1 MAALTPLVRGIV
13 LAAIGFAIGAG
24 LSLGITA
31 VTGEPAKEPLIVLGY
46 VFAVIGWLMGVG
58 MWKVW
63 SREWFGKST
72 DNNPS
77 GGWERY
83 LRFNT
88 DHKVIGIQYLTAL
101 AVVFLLG
108 GLLALVI
115 RVELADAGQNLL
127 TKNDYNTTMSL
138 HGIMMIAVAV
148 AAVMGGFANF
158 ILPLI
163 IGAED
168 VAFPRVNALS
178 FWVVPPVVVLLLL
191 TPLFGGFDTGWTAYP
206 PLSVQA
212 ATGALLFELA
222 FLTFGISS
230 ILGGMNFIATIVT
243 QRAPGMTWGRLPIF
257 AWSILA
263 AAVISLTAT
272 QWVAFGMLMIIFER
286 IFNMTFFSPPG
297 GNAVLYEHVFWF
309 YSHPAVYI
317 MILPAFGAEL
327 EIISHFA
334 RKPVFAY
341 RWVVRA
347 FALIVFLSFIVW
359 AHHLFTSGM
368 GESLHGPF
376 MILTELISIPT
387 GVVFLSAL
395 GTLWRSKLRL
405 KVPLLFALGMI
416 FNFAIGGL
424 TGIFLADVATDVA
437 LQDTYFVVAH
447 FHYTIMGGE
456 IFAIMAAGYYWFP
469 KITGRMYN
477 ETLGRI
483 HFVLTFVLYNITFL
497 AMFIPGSIGMNR
509 RVAEYPPEFES
520 MNLIVSIAAFG
531 LGVAFLPWVYNM
543 LNSWIRG
550 QKAPDNPWDAKT
562 LEWQTSSPPPLEN
575 FETMPRV
582 TGDPYGYGDETVVH
596 ARFPGSTATNQQ
608 PLPAEGD

>member
-1 MAALTPLVRGIV
+1 MAVYLPVVKGL
-13 LAAIGFAIGAG
+13 LYAAIGFAIGAG
-24 LSLGITA
+24 ISLAITT
-31 VTGEPAKEPLIVLGY
+31 VTGEPDKEPLIVLGY
-46 VFAVIGWLMGVG
+46 VFALIGWLMGVG
-58 MWKVW
+58 MWKSW
-63 SREWFGKST
+63 GRGWFGKST
-72 DNNPS
+72 DSDPS

-88 DHKVIGIQYLTAL
+88 DHKVIGIQYLAAL

-108 GLLALVI
+108 GLLAMLI
-115 RVELADAGQNLL
+115 RAELIDAGQNLL
-127 TKNDYNTTMSL
+127 SKNDYNTTMSL

-148 AAVMGGFANF
+148 AAVMGGFSNY

-178 FWVVPPVVVLLLL
+178 FWVVPPVVILLLL
-191 TPLFGGFDTGWTAYP
+191 TPFFGGFDTGWTAYP
-206 PLSVQA
+206 PLAVQA

-230 ILGGMNFIATIVT
+230 SLGGMNFIATIIT

-257 AWSILA
+257 AWSVLA
-263 AAVISLTAT
+263 ASVISLTAT

-286 IFNMTFFSPPG
+286 IFNMVFFSPPG
-297 GNAVLYEHVFWF
+297 GNALLYEHVFWF

-334 RKPVFAY
+334 RKPLFAY

-368 GESLHGPF
+368 GEELHGPF

-387 GVVFLSAL
+387 GIVFLSAL
-395 GTLWRSKLRL
+395 GTIWRSKLRL
-405 KVPLLFALGMI
+405 KVPLLFALGVI

-424 TGIFLADVATDVA
+424 TGIFLADVATDIA

-483 HFVLTFVLYNITFL
+483 HFGLMFVLYNITFL
-497 AMFIPGSIGMNR
+497 AMFIPGSVGMNR
-509 RVAEYPPEFES
+509 RVAEYPPEYES

-550 QKAPDNPWDAKT
+550 EKAPNNPWDAKT

-575 FETMPRV
+575 FEEMPTV
-582 TGDPYGYGDETVVH
+582 TGDPYGYGDDTVIH
-596 ARFPGSTATNQQ
+596 ARFPNSSTGQLA
-608 PLPAEGD
+608 PAEGD

>member
-1 MAALTPLVRGIV
+1 MAVFAPLVRGAV
-13 LAAIGFAIGAG
+13 YAAIGFAIGAG
-24 LSLGITA
+24 ISLAITN

-58 MWKVW
+58 MWKAW
-63 SREWFGKST
+63 SRGWFGKST
-72 DNNPS
+72 DHNPS

-88 DHKVIGIQYLTAL
+88 DHKVIGIQYLAIL

-108 GLLALVI
+108 GLLSLLLRA
-115 RVELADAGQNLL
+115 ELADAGQNLL
-127 TKNDYNTTMSL
+127 TKTDYNTTMSL

-163 IGAED
+163 IGARD

-178 FWVVPPVVVLLLL
+178 FWIIPPVVVLLLL

-230 ILGGMNFIATIVT
+230 ILGGLNFIATIVT

-263 AAVISLTAT
+263 ASVISLTAT

-327 EIISHFA
+327 EILSHFA
-334 RKPVFAY
+334 RKPIFAY

-347 FALIVFLSFIVW
+347 FALIVFMSFIVW

-368 GESLHGPF
+368 GENLHGPF

-387 GVVFLSAL
+387 GIVFLSAL
-395 GTLWRSKLRL
+395 GTIWRSKLRL

-424 TGIFLADVATDVA
+424 TGIFLADFATDVA

-483 HFVLTFVLYNITFL
+483 HFGLMFITFNITFI
-497 AMFIPGSIGMNR
+497 AMFIPGTVGMNR
-509 RVAEYPPEFES
+509 RIAEYPPEFET
-520 MNLIVSIAAFG
+520 MNLIVSIAAIG
-531 LGVAFLPWVYNM
+531 LGVSFLPWVYNM

-550 QKAPDNPWDAKT
+550 KRAPDNPWDAKT

-575 FETMPRV
+575 FEEMPTV
-582 TGDPYGYGDETVVH
+582 TGDPYGYGDESVVH
-596 ARFPGSTATNQQ
+596 ARFPDSTSASQQ
-608 PLPAEGD
+608 PAPAEGD

>member
-1 MAALTPLVRGIV
+1 MPLVRGV
-13 LAAIGFAIGAG
+13 VFAAIGFAVGA
-24 LSLGITA
+24 LVSFAITN
-31 VTGEPAKEPLIVLGY
+31 VTGEPHGEPLIVLGY

-63 SREWFGKST
+63 GREWFSRGT
-72 DNNPS
+72 EDDPE
-77 GGWERY
+77 GRWERY

-88 DHKVIGIQYLTAL
+88 DHKVIGVQYLASF

-108 GLLALVI
+108 GLLSMLLRA
-115 RVELADAGQNLL
+115 ELYNPELSL
-127 TKNDYNTTMSL
+127 FSRTDYNTTMSL

-163 IGAED
+163 IGAKD
-168 VAFPRVNALS
+168 VAFPRVNAMS
-178 FWVVPPVVVLLLL
+178 YWIVPPVVVLLLL
-191 TPLFGGFDTGWTAYP
+191 TPFFGGFDTGWTAYP
-206 PLSVQA
+206 PLATQGP
-212 ATGALLFELA
+212 TGALLFELA

-230 ILGGMNFIATIVT
+230 ILGGLNFIATVIT
-243 QRAPGMTWGRLPIF
+243 QRAPGMSWDRLPIF
-257 AWSILA
+257 AWSVLA
-263 AAVISLTAT
+263 AAIISLTAT
-272 QWVAFGMLMIIFER
+272 QWVAYGLLMIIFER
-286 IFNMTFFSPPG
+286 IFNMVFFSPPG
-297 GNAVLYEHVFWF
+297 GNALLYEHVFWF

-317 MILPAFGAEL
+317 MILPAFGIEL

-334 RKPVFAY
+334 RKPIFAY

-347 FALIVFLSFIVW
+347 LFLIVGLSFVVW

-368 GESLHGPF
+368 NENLHGPF

-395 GTLWRSKLRL
+395 GTVWRSKMRL
-405 KVPLLFALGMI
+405 KVPMLFALGMI

-424 TGIFLADVATDVA
+424 TGIFLADVVTDIS
-437 LQDTYFVVAH
+437 LQDTYFIVAH

-483 HFVLTFVLYNITFL
+483 HFVLTFLLFNLTFL
-497 AMFIPGSIGMNR
+497 AMFIPGSLGMNR
-509 RVAEYPPEFES
+509 RIAEYPSEFGT
-520 MNLIVSIAAFG
+520 MNLVVSILGIA
-531 LGVAFLPWVYNM
+531 LGVAFIPWVYNI

-550 QKAPDNPWDAKT
+550 VKAPDSPWGAKT
-562 LEWQTSSPPPLEN
+562 LEWQTTSPPPHEN
-575 FETMPRV
+575 FAEMPIV
-582 TGDPYGYGDETVVH
+582 SGDPYGYGDDTVIH
-596 ARFPGSTATNQQ
+596 SNLDDGLAEQ
-608 PLPAEGD
+608 PRAAEGD

>member
-1 MAALTPLVRGIV
+1 MAAFFPLVRGLV
-13 LAAIGFAIGAG
+13 YAAVGFAIGAG
-24 LSLGITA
+24 ISLGITGL
-31 VTGEPAKEPLIVLGY
+31 TGEPAKEPLIVLGY

-58 MWKVW
+58 MWKAW
-63 SREWFGKST
+63 GREWFGKST
-72 DNNPS
+72 SNNPS

-88 DHKVIGIQYLTAL
+88 DHKVIGIQYLTSL
-101 AVVFLLG
+101 AVVFLLA
-108 GLLALVI
+108 GLLAMVI
-115 RVELADAGQNLL
+115 RAELADSGQNLL
-127 TKNDYNTTMSL
+127 TKTDYNTTMSL

-148 AAVMGGFANF
+148 AAVMGGFSNF
-158 ILPLI
+158 VLPLI

-168 VAFPRVNALS
+168 VAFPRINALS
-178 FWVVPPVVVLLLL
+178 FWIVPPVVVMLLLS
-191 TPLFGGFDTGWTAYP
+191 PLFGGFDTGWTAYP
-206 PLSVQA
+206 PLATQA

-230 ILGGMNFIATIVT
+230 ILGGMNFIATIIT

-257 AWSILA
+257 AWSVLA
-263 AAVISLTAT
+263 ASVISLTAT
-272 QWVAFGMLMIIFER
+272 QWVAYGLLMIIFER
-286 IFNMTFFSPPG
+286 IFNMVFFSPPG
-297 GNAVLYEHVFWF
+297 GNALLYEHVFWF

-334 RKPVFAY
+334 RKPLFAY
-341 RWVVRA
+341 RWVVRS

-368 GESLHGPF
+368 GENLHGPF

-387 GVVFLSAL
+387 GIVFLSAL

-405 KVPLLFALGMI
+405 KVPLLFALGVV
-416 FNFAIGGL
+416 FNFTIGGL
-424 TGIFLADVATDVA
+424 TGIFLADVATDIS

-456 IFAIMAAGYYWFP
+456 IFAIFAAGYYWFP

-483 HFVLTFVLYNITFL
+483 HFGLMFVLYNITFL
-497 AMFIPGSIGMNR
+497 AMFIPGSVGMNR
-509 RVAEYPPEFES
+509 RVAEYPPQYEF

-531 LGVAFLPWVYNM
+531 LGLAFLPWIYNM

-550 QKAPDNPWDAKT
+550 EKAPDNPWGAKT

-575 FETMPRV
+575 FHEMPKV
-582 TGDPYGYGDETVVH
+582 TGDPYGYGDETVIH
-596 ARFPGSTATNQQ
+596 ARFDPSTTASHQ
-608 PLPAEGD
+608 PAPAEGD